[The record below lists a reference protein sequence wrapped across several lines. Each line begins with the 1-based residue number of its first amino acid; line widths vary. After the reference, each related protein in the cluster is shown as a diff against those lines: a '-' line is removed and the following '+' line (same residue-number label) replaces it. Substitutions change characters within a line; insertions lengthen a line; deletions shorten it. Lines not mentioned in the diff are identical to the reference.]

1 MQVSSYIFQSPY
13 SQPLQVGRP
22 DPVAEKENSENRQ
35 EQLSEQTKKSTELL
49 QNTSQ
54 TEPLNAPIKS
64 SALYQSDPSFSQTAQ
79 SLKEYQ
85 SASQEFQR
93 SQHITAYVK
102 NSNELLA

>member
-22 DPVAEKENSENRQ
+22 DPVAVKENSENAQKELR
-35 EQLSEQTKKSTELL
+35 EQTKESTKLL

-54 TEPLNAPIKS
+54 TEPLDAPIKS
-64 SALYQSDPSFSQTAQ
+64 STLYRSDPSFSQTAQ

-85 SASQEFQR
+85 SASQEVQR
-93 SQHITAYVK
+93 SQNITAYVK
-102 NSNELLA
+102 SSNELLA